1 MARTGSTTL
10 RRTVYCGYGECIRRR
25 LTTCLLRANQ
35 RSFCLVCSQ
44 GRCELSVIP
53 HFARCASR
61 VTPSLHFD
69 MKRRRSSPRSSPLIG
84 DDPSRERND
93 AHSPT
98 TTKVQRASA
107 EPGETHT
114 DDTPSPQTG
123 ALKCSLPPT
132 CSGRAKELFFSNVA
146 DMERHH
152 ATYHTHTCLDT
163 GCGKVFPD
171 ARFLTLVSI
180 RSFINYCSILGCNES
195 LRITLWTRILAPNRV
210 S

>member
-1 MARTGSTTL
+1 
-10 RRTVYCGYGECIRRR
+10 
-25 LTTCLLRANQ
+25 
-35 RSFCLVCSQ
+35 
-44 GRCELSVIP
+44 
-53 HFARCASR
+53 
-61 VTPSLHFD
+61 

-84 DDPSRERND
+84 DDSSKERND
-93 AHSPT
+93 VTQSPT

-114 DDTPSPQTG
+114 DDTPSPHTG

-132 CSGRAKELFFSNVA
+132 CSGWGKERFFSNVA

-152 ATYHTHTCLDT
+152 ATYHTHTCLDA

-171 ARFLTLVSI
+171 ARFLILVSI
-180 RSFINYCSILGCNES
+180 RLFINYRSILECNES